1 MQTPRADKPKLHDLV
16 PDERRGRRRIPA
28 VRGAG
33 EQLRDP
39 EGRSGDRPGL
49 LASAVCANRSPD
61 NYYHYK
67 YYATGPG
74 SYATGHPGLDASDGV
89 GLDRSRT
96 SAGVGGEHPAAAVAG
111 QLGFGQ
117 REQRARRL
125 GSALPDSPGGSEQL
139 HVIVFLRSGSEF
151 KLEWV

>member
-1 MQTPRADKPKLHDLV
+1 MLSRKWGRGDRL
-16 PDERRGRRRIPA
+16 RGR
-28 VRGAG
+28 AG
-33 EQLRDP
+33 GFHLFISNP
-39 EGRSGDRPGL
+39 S
-49 LASAVCANRSPD
+49 
-61 NYYHYK
+61 
-67 YYATGPG
+67 
-74 SYATGHPGLDASDGV
+74 SYATGHPAPDASDGV

-125 GSALPDSPGGSEQL
+125 GSDLSDSPGGSEQL

-151 KLEWV
+151 ELELELQLEL